1 MREVEAGVGAGLDS
15 ERLREIVLDLKQAQA
30 RERQLR
36 LEADTLLHGLKALT
50 LARDS
55 AEVFGRIMEVLREP
69 LGFEQAF
76 VLSAAGSPEGEL
88 RMIASTAPVVGDAR
102 WCVGA
107 LFSRALEGEVIIS
120 VETAQVW
127 EWQQRPVAQA
137 AQVRSAIYIPIIG
150 ERQRALLIA
159 THSQRVRFDHRHKQ
173 MASRFKPLISQAMA
187 RVEQL
192 EALAQANREM
202 RLVLDTV
209 EQGMATVGLSGEL
222 KGQRSKRFIDWF
234 GDAPGALWDALA
246 SADSGV
252 AAWLEM
258 TWEDLSSEFMPL
270 EVVLAQ
276 LPTRLS
282 RGEQRLSL
290 AYQPIFGAQQRL
302 EAVLVVASD
311 ITEELALAKAQ
322 QQQQEF
328 AHAVTRLVRDRQSFV
343 DFFEDTQAMVEA
355 LQAGHQDHATV
366 MRQLHTLKGN
376 CGLFHVQSVAACCHE
391 IEGDCAN
398 EQRGPT
404 AQELERLAL
413 LWAGF
418 VKNVEP
424 LMHAS
429 DGSFIE
435 LDEDDYQRFIAALER
450 GQGAQQLKS
459 IVESWRLAPV
469 KAQLERL
476 GEQAGALA
484 QRLGKPQPRISVD
497 AHGVRLDAQRYRSF
511 WAACVHVVR
520 NAVDHGLEDSQT
532 RAQHGKP
539 PQGALT
545 LCAKHSPS
553 TQRVV
558 VEISDDGGGIDWEKL
573 VSKAAARGINEASAQ
588 SLLFVD
594 GLSSREEASEVSGR
608 GVGMGALKQ
617 ICDQLGA
624 KIDVISHQGQGTTWR
639 FELPQAALAS

>member
-1 MREVEAGVGAGLDS
+1 MREVAASVEGGLER
-15 ERLREIVLDLKQAQA
+15 ERLREIVLDLKQAQE

-76 VLSAAGSPEGEL
+76 VLSAEGAPTGTL
-88 RMIASTAPVVGDAR
+88 RVIASTAPVVEDELWQG
-102 WCVGA
+102 GE
-107 LFSRALEGEVIIS
+107 LFARALDGEVVVS
-120 VETAQVW
+120 VETAKMW
-127 EWQQRPVAQA
+127 EWGLRPVSQA

-150 ERQRALLIA
+150 ERQRAILIA

-173 MASRFKPLISQAMA
+173 MANRFKPLISQAMA

-209 EQGMATVGLSGEL
+209 EQGMVTVGPDGAL
-222 KGQRSKRFIDWF
+222 KGQRSKRFMDWF
-234 GDAPGALWDALA
+234 GGESGSLWDALA
-246 SADSGV
+246 GADPSV

-290 AYQPIFGAQQRL
+290 SYQPIFGAQQGL
-302 EAVLVVASD
+302 EAVLVVVSD

-343 DFFEDTQAMVEA
+343 DFFEDTQAMIA
-355 LQAGHQDHATV
+355 AWRGGHQDHTTV

-376 CGLFHVQSVAACCHE
+376 SGLFHVQSVAACCHE
-391 IEGDCAN
+391 IESECAS
-398 EQRGPT
+398 ERRGPT
-404 AQELERLAL
+404 AQELEQLAQT
-413 LWAGF
+413 WRGF
-418 VKNVEP
+418 VQNVEP
-424 LMHAS
+424 LMHVS

-435 LDEDDYQRFIAALER
+435 LDEEDYHRFIAALER
-450 GQGAQQLKS
+450 VQGAQQLRS

-484 QRLGKPQPRISVD
+484 QRLGKPQPRINVD

-511 WAACVHVVR
+511 WVACVHVVR

-532 RAQHGKP
+532 RAQQGKP
-539 PQGALT
+539 LQGALT
-545 LCAKHSPS
+545 
-553 TQRVV
+553 
-558 VEISDDGGGIDWEKL
+558 
-573 VSKAAARGINEASAQ
+573 
-588 SLLFVD
+588 
-594 GLSSREEASEVSGR
+594 
-608 GVGMGALKQ
+608 
-617 ICDQLGA
+617 
-624 KIDVISHQGQGTTWR
+624 
-639 FELPQAALAS
+639 